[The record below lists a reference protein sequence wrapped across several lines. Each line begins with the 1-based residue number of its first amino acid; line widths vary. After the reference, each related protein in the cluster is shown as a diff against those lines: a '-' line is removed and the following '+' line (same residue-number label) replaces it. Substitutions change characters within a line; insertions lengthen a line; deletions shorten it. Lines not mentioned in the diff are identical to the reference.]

1 MGIINGS
8 LRRRL
13 LYKFFNTA
21 VNVVLMLMIFFL
33 VNLASHSY
41 VLGAEYQST
50 NSHSETL
57 IHQIAPEEKYSGE
70 FAEHL
75 YAQVD
80 EEVLVETESI
90 DPSPN
95 YKTGYYGTKDWQAFV
110 AVYLWLVGMNGD
122 LGVGNTTADVDV
134 SFGDIWD
141 NLDVGG
147 QLHIEFWW
155 KKWIF
160 FVDPLFMKLSS
171 SSSQTRIIGTRKAD
185 VEVKMFLMDL
195 AMGYRVAEFALGPNT
210 KSNNFKTWPAV
221 AIDVYGGGRI
231 LSVDSTIDLT
241 LDTPIGQKKQS
252 IGVDEAWFD
261 FIVGT
266 RFIFDF
272 TESLLLSVKTD
283 IGGFG
288 LGFSSDIDWNFVA
301 NLGYTLPWW
310 GVTPYVGYRVH
321 YVDYEDGSGDNRF
334 KYDIWHTGPQIGIGV
349 RF

>member
-1 MGIINGS
+1 MGICNLKSRYKYNYSSFRLDLSIIFIS
-8 LRRRL
+8 LTVIS
-13 LYKFFNTA
+13 LYLTFP
-21 VNVVLMLMIFFL
+21 
-33 VNLASHSY
+33 SY
-41 VLGAEYQST
+41 TFAAEYQS
-50 NSHSETL
+50 NYSHSETL

-110 AVYLWLVGMNGD
+110 AVYLWVVGMNGD
-122 LGVGNTTADVDV
+122 IGVGNTTADVDV

-141 NLDVGG
+141 NFDVGG

-231 LSVDSTIDLT
+231 ISVDSTIDLT

-272 TESLLLSVKTD
+272 TENLLLSVKTD

-301 NLGYTLPWW
+301 NVGYQLPWW
-310 GVTPYVGYRVH
+310 GITPYVGYRVL
-321 YVDYEDGSGDNRF
+321 YIDYEDGSGNNRF
-334 KYDIWHTGPQIGIGV
+334 EYDIWHTGPQIGLGV